1 MAISTVSSLSESF
14 MSGAPE
20 ESSSGHIQK
29 LKAGPS
35 SDETEEEAV
44 GEDGEKMSVVDE
56 EGNSEATSDATT
68 R

>member
-1 MAISTVSSLSESF
+1 